1 MDFHITQENDKKV
14 IALSGR
20 FTFND
25 NETFRSVI
33 DEISTSAPMACIFD
47 MKKLE
52 FIDSAGLGMMFLASD
67 TAQSSHV
74 KVTMRNVQGPVQRM
88 LEISQFNEIIPL
100 EA

>member
-1 MDFHITQENDKKV
+1 MDFRVTQENDKKI

-33 DEISTSAPMACIFD
+33 DEISTCAPKACVFD
-47 MKKLE
+47 MKNLE

-67 TAQSSHV
+67 TAQSSNV
-74 KVTMRNVQGPVQRM
+74 KVTMRNIQGPVQRM
-88 LEISQFNEIIPL
+88 LEISQFNEIIPF